1 MTTIVKHRRSG
12 NKYILLG
19 INGETNKAN
28 PSRFI
33 SELFNQDKTE
43 MSYSATVCDVRGNI
57 FLAYIDDL
65 MVIEIDGVKPA
76 DILPETG
83 EPAWETSPSS
93 EFNNQEF
100 NNQELDDRELDE
112 EFDEEFDQDTESEPK
127 PIIVTP
133 PPTSTGDSLDAPERD
148 STEDD
153 DWI

>member
-1 MTTIVKHRRSG
+1 
-12 NKYILLG
+12 
-19 INGETNKAN
+19 
-28 PSRFI
+28 
-33 SELFNQDKTE
+33 ELFNQDKTE

-93 EFNNQEF
+93 EFGDRDF
-100 NNQELDDRELDE
+100 NDQELDEELDE
-112 EFDEEFDQDTESEPK
+112 EFNPEFDQDTESEPK

>member
-93 EFNNQEF
+93 EFGDRDF
-100 NNQELDDRELDE
+100 NDQELDEELDE
-112 EFDEEFDQDTESEPK
+112 EFNPEFDQETESEPK